1 ILQRKEYIKMATN
14 NENNKYQITF
24 FDLEELFYKAYN
36 MLNVITTTSALLIE
50 SKINYNNKDLGIT
63 FHTIAEEIKNALK
76 SMENALSNNEPD
88 NQ

>member
-1 ILQRKEYIKMATN
+1 MATN

-50 SKINYNNKDLGIT
+50 SKINYNNEDLGIT

-76 SMENALSNNEPD
+76 SMENVLTNNEPD

>member
-1 ILQRKEYIKMATN
+1 MATN

-63 FHTIAEEIKNALK
+63 FHTIAEEIQNTLK
-76 SMENALSNNEPD
+76 SMENVLSDNEPD